1 MLRAN
6 VTRSTMG
13 LSFTTALLQPFGLTQ
28 SMARIG
34 VRPVLRGVA
43 RWAGDAARME
53 SSLQWIGEKSDF
65 MRLRAK
71 TFNREL
77 NEIAGRV
84 SGQSTLAQV
93 RDGVLFGLTTKMQ
106 LVADVPTWIGQYEK
120 ALAQGASESTA
131 IALADQAVLDA
142 QGGGQIK
149 DLAEVQRRHPFLT
162 QFYSYFSTTLN
173 LVAESTATTD
183 FQNPRAVAGWL
194 TDMAL
199 LLVIPAIAPML
210 VLSMLRGDDDDDLA
224 KQIAQ
229 AQAGYL
235 MGLLVGAREL
245 SGMVA
250 GYPYNGPPV
259 SRIVTDT
266 GKAATQV
273 SQGELDEPAVL
284 AIVRLLGTAFGI
296 PTTQAIRSYRGWV
309 AWTEGN
315 APATAVLFG
324 PPAKD

>member
-1 MLRAN
+1 
-6 VTRSTMG
+6 
-13 LSFTTALLQPFGLTQ
+13 
-28 SMARIG
+28 
-34 VRPVLRGVA
+34 
-43 RWAGDAARME
+43 
-53 SSLQWIGEKSDF
+53 
-65 MRLRAK
+65 
-71 TFNREL
+71 
-77 NEIAGRV
+77 
-84 SGQSTLAQV
+84 
-93 RDGVLFGLTTKMQ
+93 MQ

-120 ALAQGASESTA
+120 ALAQGASEATA

-149 DLAEVQRRHPFLT
+149 DLAEVQRKHPFLT

-183 FQNPRAVAGWL
+183 FKNPRAVAGWL

-199 LLVIPAIAPML
+199 LAAIPAIAPML
-210 VLSMLRGDDDDDLA
+210 VLSMLRGDDDDELA

-229 AQAGYL
+229 AQVGYL
-235 MGLLVGAREL
+235 LGLLVGVREL
-245 SGMVA
+245 SGMVS

-259 SRIVTDT
+259 SRVVTDT

-273 SQGELDEPAVL
+273 AQGELDEPAVL
-284 AIVRLLGTAFGI
+284 AIVRLLGTALGI

-324 PPAKD
+324 PPPKD